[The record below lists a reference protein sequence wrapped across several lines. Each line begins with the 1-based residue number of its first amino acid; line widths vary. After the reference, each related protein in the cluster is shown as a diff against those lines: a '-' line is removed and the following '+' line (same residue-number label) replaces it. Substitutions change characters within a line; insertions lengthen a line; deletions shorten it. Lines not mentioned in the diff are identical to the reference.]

1 MNFFPAHPVERS
13 IRKCLFSIFL
23 LSLILYKL
31 CLPQLTFGVDPTNTP
46 TPTPTAVPTPAAVAP
61 PVSTVN
67 WTFDQ
72 EVTNVGKAA
81 DRARQFLWWVF
92 NKPPVHTVP
101 VLLEIWAFSRN
112 IVYVFIILVIV
123 AFGVGL
129 ILSQKRGP
137 LGPVFSGISSPL
149 SGITNPVSII
159 IKVVIILLYVTF
171 SYAIVLAL
179 IQISEI
185 VMQFFIHNVGG
196 KDLFNVV
203 FSGSGNIEENYTAFV
218 GYRDANPYN
227 AESAKTALFI
237 INFTSFT
244 YYIMGIIIILRNIIL
259 WLLLAISPFLALLMP
274 FVFIRNI
281 GWIWIGV
288 FFQWLFYGPLMAMFL
303 SALTR
308 IWVAGIPYP
317 FDFSRR
323 DTSGGQ
329 IYRTAINILY
339 GGPAQILS
347 PTNSAN
353 YVDTFAEYV
362 ISLIMLWATI
372 LLPWLLLRIFRDYCC
387 DVIAKGNATLSS
399 MFDRMR
405 QYPVPPPPTPSAP
418 SPTTTV
424 GMAVELPF
432 REKIE
437 EKVYEVERTKIE
449 NIREV
454 SNVSTVDIAKS
465 MDMAVSS
472 LSDISRMEMNDIDR
486 SAIER
491 NFEKIASASSLASPA
506 EREFYTRIK
515 NELQNRASS
524 GDQVAATILAA
535 SSGRK
540 DILAEKV
547 QVISAGRPIVAV
559 PSISITGVL
568 MPAIIPTQQLADI
581 LRQTNVITNIAN
593 QVNISDDQV
602 KKVLQTICNMNIVNM
617 TAIKETAKE
626 SGVPERAV
634 QEIVVA
640 AQMAINLGPAPLV
653 SAATI
658 LSQPE
663 SIKEISQKT
672 QVSSEKVKE
681 VIQALPTL
689 DISDLKVLSEV
700 VKTTQVSQEK
710 VQEIVAAAQMTVN
723 LRPAP
728 LISATAILSQPE
740 SIREISLKAQV
751 SEEKVKEVIQALPT
765 LDISDPKVLSEM
777 VKTTQVSEEKVKE
790 IVSTASQMVT
800 GLVET
805 PFAGQRPGAGK
816 VAKSVSVGGKVV
828 PTQVS
833 VEDYEDV
840 KKMWLKHYRGA
851 PIPVSENIK
860 NRRDWLGEEEHKLT
874 NISHLLSSPDQKLR
888 HEGFE
893 KVSGILPFMLLGGFT
908 DLEVLTYVKAK
919 LEAAKQI
926 GGELEVAEK
935 AKEEVKSQLQEE
947 EETLLEVPGEKKEE
961 KKEMAAQEEKKMRI
975 PEKPEN
981 PKS

>member
-1 MNFFPAHPVERS
+1 MKFFPAYPARFAEPVSTRS
-13 IRKCLFSIFL
+13 KRGESRRVRKYLFLILLFSFVICCSYFPKAVFAQTTP
-23 LSLILYKL
+23 I
-31 CLPQLTFGVDPTNTP
+31 PPTS
-46 TPTPTAVPTPAAVAP
+46 VPTPPAVAP
-61 PVSTVN
+61 PASTVN

-72 EVTNVGKAA
+72 EVTDVGKAA
-81 DRARQFLWWVF
+81 DRSRQFLWWVF
-92 NKPPVHTVP
+92 NKSPVHTAP
-101 VLLEIWAFSRN
+101 VLMEIWVFSRN

-123 AFGVGL
+123 AFGLGL

-149 SGITNPVSII
+149 TGINSPVSII

-171 SYAIVLAL
+171 SYAIVLAM
-179 IQISEI
+179 IQVSEI

-196 KDLFNVV
+196 HDLFNVV
-203 FSGSGNIEENYTAFV
+203 FSGSGNMDANYTSFI
-218 GYRDANPYN
+218 GYINRDAYSQ
-227 AESAKTALFI
+227 ESAKTALFI

-244 YYIMGIIIILRNIIL
+244 YYVMSIIIILRNIIL
-259 WLLLAISPFLALLMP
+259 WLLLIISPFLALLMP
-274 FVFIRNI
+274 FTFIRNI

-303 SALTR
+303 SALTK
-308 IWVAGIPYP
+308 IWIAGIPYP

-339 GGPAQILS
+339 GGPAQTLS

-387 DVIAKGNATLSS
+387 DVMAKGNATLSS

-418 SPTTTV
+418 SPTTTA

-432 REKIE
+432 RQKVE
-437 EKVYEVERTKIE
+437 EKVREVEKTKIE
-449 NIREV
+449 NIKEV

-515 NELQNRASS
+515 DELQNRASS

-540 DILAEKV
+540 DILAEQV
-547 QVISAGRPIVAV
+547 QVISAGRPIMAA
-559 PSISITGVL
+559 PSISISGVPL
-568 MPAIIPTQQLADI
+568 VPAVMSTQQLAEI
-581 LRQTNVITNIAN
+581 LKQTNVVTSIAS

-602 KKVLQTICNMNIVNM
+602 RKVLQTICNMNIVNM
-617 TAIKETAKE
+617 TAIRQTAKE
-626 SGVPERAV
+626 TGIPERAV

-640 AQMAINLGPAPLV
+640 AQMAINLQPAPLV
-653 SAATI
+653 SATTI

-663 SIKEISQKT
+663 SIKEISLTT

-689 DISDLKVLSEV
+689 DISNPKVLSEV
-700 VKTTQVSQEK
+700 
-710 VQEIVAAAQMTVN
+710 
-723 LRPAP
+723 
-728 LISATAILSQPE
+728 
-740 SIREISLKAQV
+740 
-751 SEEKVKEVIQALPT
+751 
-765 LDISDPKVLSEM
+765 

-790 IVSTASQMVT
+790 IVSAASQMVT
-800 GLVET
+800 SLIEAPPVGK
-805 PFAGQRPGAGK
+805 RPGVGK
-816 VAKSVSVGGKVV
+816 VAKSVFVAGKVV

-840 KKMWLKHYRGA
+840 KKMWLKHYREA
-851 PIPVSENIK
+851 PVPVSENIK
-860 NRRDWLGEEEHKLT
+860 NRQQWLGQEEHQLT
-874 NISHLLSSPDQKLR
+874 NISHLLASSDPKLR

-908 DLEVLTYVKAK
+908 DAEILTYVKAK

-947 EETLLEVPGEKKEE
+947 EETLLEIPGEKKEE
-961 KKEMAAQEEKKMRI
+961 KKEMAAEEEKKMEI
-975 PEKPEN
+975 PEKSEN
-981 PKS
+981 PKP